1 MRTSRFNWTVSIFP
15 TPFDIA
21 SSVVQDGLTKSRV
34 MLQNVVWL
42 ELLGSG
48 TKKKVSVTQPY
59 TIVSTLDS

>member
-1 MRTSRFNWTVSIFP
+1 M
-15 TPFDIA
+15 
-21 SSVVQDGLTKSRV
+21 TKSRV